1 MTSVSGLALRGFIF
15 PNGRSW
21 FWDIWARVPK
31 RGPKS
36 RDVPQ
41 RPSIPAAL
49 ISVLS
54 ESFSVFSQNSKA
66 SQALIR
72 LAFVSGAP
80 SLT

>member
-1 MTSVSGLALRGFIF
+1 MMSVSGLALRGFIF

-21 FWDIWARVPK
+21 FWDIRARVPK

-41 RPSIPAAL
+41 HPSIPAAH

-54 ESFSVFSQNSKA
+54 QSFPHSVFSQNSKA

-72 LAFVSGAP
+72 LAFVSVRR
-80 SLT
+80 